1 MAIQEQIQVTFGL
14 DGSIKAETIG
24 IKGAKCMASIAALED
39 LLEAETVDS
48 EYTKEFYEQYAPG
61 IALGEEKNVV

>member
-1 MAIQEQIQVTFGL
+1 MTVQEQIHVTFGL

-24 IKGAKCMASIAALED
+24 IKGSKCMASIALLES

-48 EYTKEFYEQYAPG
+48 EYTKEFYELPVFETG
-61 IALGEEKNVV
+61 IGEENNVG

>member
-1 MAIQEQIQVTFGL
+1 MAVQENIQVTFGL

-24 IKGAKCMASIAALED
+24 MKGKKCLTSIAALED

-48 EYTKEFYEQYAPG
+48 EYTKEFYEQEIQG
-61 IALGEEKNVV
+61 LVLGEETNVN

>member
-1 MAIQEQIQVTFGL
+1 MTVQEQIHVTFGL

-24 IKGAKCMASIAALED
+24 IKGKKCMTSIALLEA

-48 EYTKEFYEQYAPG
+48 EYTKEFYEQPVLG
-61 IALGEEKNVV
+61 VNLGEENNVV